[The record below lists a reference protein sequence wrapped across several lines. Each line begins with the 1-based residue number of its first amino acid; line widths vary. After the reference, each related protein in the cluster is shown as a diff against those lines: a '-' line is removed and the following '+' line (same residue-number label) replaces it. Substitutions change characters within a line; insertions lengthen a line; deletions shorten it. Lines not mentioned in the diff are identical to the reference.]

1 MNLRKSFITISG
13 LIIYLTYGMLSAVP
27 VKEDRLKVESGKML
41 FTLKKKNSSG
51 YDPDMVKS
59 ETMTG
64 MANRASGTV
73 NMKDRTFDIT
83 MDVGLETF
91 FLGGKFKF
99 ANTRMHEN
107 YLESSKYSSVNYK
120 GTIVSYDEESGKA
133 KVKGKM
139 TLHGVSK
146 DNFSTEGTV
155 TVSKSGKGYLLTVS
169 FNVNLRDFGIQVP
182 NTKITKIREMV
193 ALKVKLELVPDK

>member
-1 MNLRKSFITISG
+1 MTVYF
-13 LIIYLTYGMLSAVP
+13 TYGTLSAVP
-27 VKEDRLKVESGKML
+27 IKEDRLKVESGKML

-51 YDPDMVKS
+51 FDPDMVKS

-64 MANRASGTV
+64 MANRASGYV
-73 NMKDRTFDIT
+73 SLKEKTFDIT
-83 MDVGLETF
+83 MDVGFDSF

-99 ANTRMHEN
+99 ANNRMHET
-107 YLESSKYSSVNYK
+107 YLESSKYNSVNYK
-120 GTIVSYDEESGKA
+120 GTVISYDEESGKA

-139 TLHGVSK
+139 TLHGVTK

-155 TVSKSGKGYLLTVS
+155 TPSKSGKGYLLTVS

-193 ALKVKLELVPDK
+193 ALKIKLELTPDK

>member
-1 MNLRKSFITISG
+1 MNLRKVFFTITSMTV
-13 LIIYLTYGMLSAVP
+13 YLAYGILSAVP
-27 VKEDRLKVESGKML
+27 ISEDRLKVESGKML

-51 YDPDMVKS
+51 FDPDMVKS

-64 MANRASGTV
+64 MANRASGYV
-73 NMKDRTFDIT
+73 SLKDRTFDIT
-83 MDVGLETF
+83 MDVSIESF

-99 ANTRMHEN
+99 ANSRMHET
-107 YLESSKYSSVNYK
+107 YLESSKYNSVNYK

-146 DNFSTEGTV
+146 DNFSTEGIV
-155 TVSKSGKGYLLTVS
+155 TASKSGKGYLLTVS
-169 FNVNLRDFGIQVP
+169 FNINLRDFGIQVP
-182 NTKITKIREMV
+182 NTKITKIRETV
-193 ALKVKLELVPDK
+193 ALKIKLELKADK